1 MKNLITGYRSI
12 AATATLTLWCCLAQA
27 DDIEI
32 YRGTDTGTKPV
43 SMMVIDTSGSMSY
56 WVQESAP
63 DYQPN
68 INYKVLY
75 PLDPNL
81 NTIDYLNPDLYYF
94 NDDDYSGTEPSN
106 EDLNSLRNHPFPI
119 AALKCDLA
127 QTSML
132 TQGFYSGNFKRWN
145 PSTLVWEP
153 SLSFRQAYTTW
164 WGGTY
169 NRWVT
174 PDTPL
179 GDANN
184 SSAIID
190 CRGDET
196 AAANQYIKANPAQSN
211 NQYLT
216 YKDNRYNDAWGN
228 YFPHIYSGNYINY
241 LVYIKEYKD
250 ILIGTQKSRMQVTKE
265 AAKFVVE
272 TTGGIKLGLARFN
285 TYGNGGMI
293 DIAADDI
300 EDIRSSFAAKID
312 SYLPWNG
319 TPLSEAF
326 YETAQ
331 YLRGGS
337 VAYGQNSSVRLQR
350 ANSILIRELDGFIN
364 YSTNSSMT
372 YQQDNPSVG
381 SSRIGNTYDSP
392 IDSACHATS
401 NLVLFT
407 DGEPSPNDTTA
418 NDEIRALL
426 SDAGINFQTEPGLT
440 AYDLSVLTNN
450 CDTAGG
456 CAEELAYYL
465 ANTDQRPLLPGKQT
479 INTHVIGG
487 FFDENSSGNTLRYME
502 DIARFGQGTYTSASN
517 KEDIAKAFKTAVTT
531 GYDKPVTFVAPA
543 VSVNSYNSLEHLDS
557 LFYAMF
563 VPSTDNNWKGNLK
576 SYRLAPDGS
585 IVDADGDAAIDGS
598 SGRFKEAS
606 RSYWTAPGVTDGG
619 SVLKGGAAANLR
631 QDHNIFTHLST
642 NKGTLDTTLSTDTIS
657 KAMLGLSDEAPLT
670 EHTAVIDWLNRE
682 EGSDTRLQ
690 MEDPLHS
697 RPVVVNYGYTE
708 DPNSDNVISKGV
720 VFIGTNSGY
729 LHAIN
734 ADKLNFKEYFSY
746 IPKELLANANLYYS
760 ADPYEPKPYGVDG
773 PINYWHVD
781 ANQNAQ
787 VDNGEKVYLY
797 FGLRRGGR
805 HYYALDISD
814 PENPKFQWQITGG
827 QGGDFD
833 NMGQSWSP
841 ISLAK
846 IRWGNAGKT
855 KVVLLFGGGYDAQED
870 SRSVRAPHDMG
881 NSIYMIDPETGKLL
895 WSASDSNASMTL
907 PDMTNAIT
915 SEIKTIDFDGDQIT
929 DYFFVSD
936 VGGRVWRFDLN
947 ADITTTI
954 SKSNVM
960 TGAGVIFDANKVNN
974 SYQRFYDAPSVSY
987 FSNKETKEN
996 FLTISLGSG
1005 FRAHPLQAADKDS
1018 FYIIKD
1024 SNIMNRPT
1032 SYETL
1037 DRNDF
1042 LPISTTTASTSNS
1055 PKGWMHDLPVSEK
1068 VLSPSLTSN
1077 GSMYFTTFSPT
1088 TATANVS
1095 GCNADIGQ
1103 GRVYTIDFEPSSPV
1117 ISSDTSPSPGPPPAP
1132 IELTITKIGQIN
1144 FCTENPGHT
1153 GCQPPDP
1160 LPCEA
1165 TNDCPPLPPE
1175 CETSTSV
1182 ILSGTSVIAGGA
1194 DQCELLKR
1202 DFWRSL

>member
-32 YRGTDTGTKPV
+32 YRGTDTGIKPV

-56 WVQESAP
+56 WIQESSP

-75 PLDPNL
+75 PLDPEL

-106 EDLNSLRNHPFPI
+106 DDLNSLKNHPFPK

-132 TQGFYSGNFKRWN
+132 TQGFYNGDFKRWN
-145 PSTLVWEP
+145 PSTSVWEP

-164 WGGTY
+164 WGGTRF
-169 NRWVT
+169 RWAT

-184 SSAIID
+184 SSATID

-216 YKDNRYNDAWGN
+216 YKDDRYSDAWGN
-228 YFPHIYSGNYINY
+228 YFPYLYSGNYINY
-241 LVYIKEYKD
+241 LVYLKEYKD
-250 ILIGTQKSRMQVTKE
+250 FLISTQKSRMQVTKE

-272 TTGGIKLGLARFN
+272 STDGIKLGLARFN

-300 EDIRSSFAAKID
+300 EDIRNTFAAKID

-364 YSTNSSMT
+364 YTTNSSMT
-372 YQQDNPSVG
+372 YEQDNPSVD
-381 SSRIGNTYDSP
+381 SSRSGNTYNSP

-407 DGEPSPNDTTA
+407 DGEPSPNDTSA

-426 SDAGINFQTEPGLT
+426 TEAGINFQTEPGLT

-450 CDTAGG
+450 CNEAGA

-465 ANTDQRPLLPGKQT
+465 ANTDQRPLLAGKQT

-487 FFDENSSGNTLRYME
+487 FFDENSSGDTLRYME

-517 KEDIAKAFKTAVTT
+517 QKDIAKAFRTALTT

-585 IVDADGDAAIDGS
+585 IVDAGSDAAIDSS

-606 RSYWTAPGVTDGG
+606 RSYWTALGTTDGS
-619 SVLKGGAAANLR
+619 SVLKGGAAANLKK
-631 QDHNIFTHLST
+631 DHNIFTHLSET
-642 NKGTLDTTLSTDTIS
+642 KGTLDTTLSTETIS
-657 KAMLGLSDEAPLT
+657 KAMLGLPDETPFA
-670 EHTAVIDWLNRE
+670 EHSAIIDWLNRK
-682 EGSDTRLQ
+682 EGPDTRLQ

-708 DPNSDNVISKGV
+708 DTDSGSVISNGV
-720 VFIGTNSGY
+720 VFMGTNSGY

-734 ADKLNFKEYFSY
+734 ADKQNFKEYFSY

-760 ADPYEPKPYGVDG
+760 EDQYEPKPYGVDG

-781 ANQNAQ
+781 VNQNAQ

-833 NMGQSWSP
+833 NMGQSWSNM
-841 ISLAK
+841 SLAK

-870 SRSVRAPHDMG
+870 SRSIRAPHDMG

-895 WSASDSNASMTL
+895 WSASDSDAAMTL
-907 PDMTNAIT
+907 TDMTSAIT

-947 ADITTTI
+947 ADITATI

-974 SYQRFYDAPSVSY
+974 NYQRFYDAPSVSY

-996 FLTISLGSG
+996 FLTVSLGSG
-1005 FRAHPLQAADKDS
+1005 FRAHPLQAAGVDS

-1037 DRNDF
+1037 DRDDL
-1042 LPISTTTASTSNS
+1042 LPIPTTTASTSNS
-1055 PKGWMHDLPVSEK
+1055 PKGWMHDLTASEK

-1088 TATANVS
+1088 PTSSNVS

-1103 GRVYTIDFEPSSPV
+1103 GRVYTINFKPSPV
-1117 ISSDTSPSPGPPPAP
+1117 ISSDPTIGDGPPPPP
-1132 IELTITKIGQIN
+1132 IALTITKEGQIE

-1153 GCQPPDP
+1153 SCQPPDP

-1165 TNDCPPLPPE
+1165 TNDCPPPPPE
-1175 CETSTSV
+1175 CEASVSV